1 MIRSLSRTFFDVVV
15 VGSGPAGS
23 SAALRLAQHG
33 VRVAIVEK
41 AAPPRYKTCGGGIVR
56 RAMRLLPIDVDDA
69 VERPCHTAELHLLDA
84 DLHFATRRTEPI
96 IAMTMRAT
104 FDFLLLSAAKDAGVD
119 VQPSCALLD
128 VVLQDDEVEL
138 ITSRGSLLTRF
149 VVAADGARSAV
160 ASKAGWQDSRRL
172 IPALEYEVSVN
183 DQRLERLADAAR
195 FDFGLVPCG
204 YAWVFPKKAH
214 LSIGVLSMQRGSLDL
229 HALCARYLK
238 RLGLDHVEGLER
250 HGFVIPVRPR
260 QGPFVQRRVLLTGDA
275 AGFADPLTGEGISFA
290 IQSGQLAA
298 QALLDG
304 AFDEGGVRQAYQE
317 ALAKS
322 ILPELRWGRVLA
334 SVTYD
339 YPRLRA
345 WFLRRQG
352 QRLSEVITDVLMGE
366 RTYRSIFRNPLSY
379 LKLLRLWGRAHR
391 GMADEAR

>member
-1 MIRSLSRTFFDVVV
+1 MMRSLSRHSYDVVV

-33 VRVAIVEK
+33 VRAAIVEK

-56 RAMRLLPIDVDDA
+56 RAMRLLAIDVDEA
-69 VERPCHTAELHLLDA
+69 VERQCDTAELHLLDA
-84 DLHFATRRTEPI
+84 DLHFTTRRAESI

-119 VQPSCALLD
+119 VQPGCALLD
-128 VVLQDDEVEL
+128 MVLQDDQVEL

-160 ASKAGWQDSRRL
+160 ASKAGWQDTRHL

-183 DQRLERLADAAR
+183 DQRLERFAHAAR

-204 YAWVFPKKAH
+204 YAWVFPKRAH
-214 LSIGVLSMQRGSLDL
+214 LSIGVLSMRRGSIDL

-238 RLGLDHVEGLER
+238 RLGLDQVKSIER

-260 QGPFVQRRVLLTGDA
+260 QGPFVQRRVLLAGDA

-304 AFDEGGVRQAYQE
+304 AFDEGCVRQAYQE

-379 LKLLRLWGRAHR
+379 FKLLRLWGRAHR
-391 GMADEAR
+391 GMTDEAR

>member
-1 MIRSLSRTFFDVVV
+1 MMRSLARNFYDVVV

-33 VRVAIVEK
+33 VGVAIVEK

-56 RAMRLLPIDVDDA
+56 RAIRLLTIDVDEA
-69 VERPCHTAELHLLDA
+69 IERHCDTAELHLLDA
-84 DLHFATRRTEPI
+84 DLHFSTRRTEPI

-104 FDFLLLSAAKDAGVD
+104 FDFLLLSAAQGAGVD
-119 VQPSCALLD
+119 VLPACAVLD
-128 VVLQDDEVEL
+128 MILQDDRVEL
-138 ITSRGSLLTRF
+138 ITSRGSLFTRF
-149 VVAADGARSAV
+149 VVAADGARSVV
-160 ASKAGWQDSRRL
+160 ASKAGWQETRHL

-183 DQRLERLADAAR
+183 KPRLERFAHTAR
-195 FDFGLVPCG
+195 FDFGIVPCG
-204 YAWVFPKKAH
+204 YAWVFPKQAH
-214 LSIGVLSMQRGSLDL
+214 LSIGVLSMRRGPIDL

-238 RLGLDHVEGLER
+238 QLGLEHVKGLER

-260 QGPFVQRRVLLTGDA
+260 QGPFVKRRVLLTGDA

-290 IQSGQLAA
+290 IRSGQLAA

-304 AFDEGGVRQAYQE
+304 AFDEGGVRQAYQG

-334 SVTYD
+334 SVLYD
-339 YPRLRA
+339 YPRLRT

-366 RTYRSIFRNPLSY
+366 RTYRSIFRNPWSY
-379 LKLLRLWGRAHR
+379 LKLLRL
-391 GMADEAR
+391 